1 MPGYPNSSSIAA
13 YKNVAAHSTVVEA
26 DPYQLISMLM
36 DTALEKLNIARAA
49 IQRGDKAGKAAA
61 LHRATAI
68 VDELRVSLNHQVGG
82 EISAS
87 LERLYDYMIRR
98 MLAANLQ
105 DDIKAIDEVNK
116 LLSEIRGAWVAIPPG
131 ARTAKVM
138 P

>member
-1 MPGYPNSSSIAA
+1 MAGYPNSSSIAA
-13 YKNVAAHSTVVEA
+13 YKNVAAHSSVLEA
-26 DPYQLISMLM
+26 DPYQLINMLM
-36 DTALEKLNIARAA
+36 HTALERLGMARAA
-49 IQRGDKAGKAAA
+49 IQRGDKIAKAAA

-68 VDELRVSLNHQVGG
+68 VDELRNSLNHQVGG
-82 EISAS
+82 ELSLS

-116 LLSEIRGAWVAIPPG
+116 LLSEIRDAWGAIPPSV
-131 ARTAKVM
+131 RTPKVA

>member
-1 MPGYPNSSSIAA
+1 MAGYSNSSIAA
-13 YKNVAAHSTVVEA
+13 YKNVAAHSTAFEA
-26 DPYQLISMLM
+26 DPYQLICMLM

-61 LHRATAI
+61 LHRSTAI
-68 VDELRVSLNHQVGG
+68 VEELRSSLNHKAGG
-82 EISAS
+82 EISSS

-98 MLAANLQ
+98 LLAANLQ

-116 LLSEIRGAWVAIPPG
+116 LLSEIRGGWGAIPPA
-131 ARTAKVM
+131 ARNVKV